1 MNTVDL
7 NKKLSTLKARS
18 AIINKI
24 RNFFVDRNFLEVE
37 TPLLCSTTA
46 TDPHISSFK
55 VSDRYLQTS
64 PEFAMK
70 RILANGSGPI
80 FQICKAFRNEQLGRF
95 HNPEFTMLEWYHPG
109 FDHHDLMDEMDEFLQ
124 WILQTTTAKRMSYAK
139 LFTTYL
145 QLDPF
150 NTDVSLLKECAL
162 KHGLKISLEDQDR
175 DTWLNL
181 LLIHLIEP
189 HLGHEQ
195 PLFIYDF
202 PPSQAALSK
211 IRADTPAV
219 AERFEVY
226 VKGIELANGY
236 HEVIDA
242 KEQRRR
248 FLVDQQR
255 RKELNY
261 PVIPIDENLL
271 AVLEDI
277 SSCAGVALGIDRL
290 IMLALQTELISDVI
304 SFSWNEV

>member
-109 FDHHDLMDEMDEFLQ
+109 FDHHDLIE
-124 WILQTTTAKRMSYAK
+124 IIYN
-139 LFTTYL
+139 LFT
-145 QLDPF
+145 
-150 NTDVSLLKECAL
+150 
-162 KHGLKISLEDQDR
+162 
-175 DTWLNL
+175 
-181 LLIHLIEP
+181 
-189 HLGHEQ
+189 
-195 PLFIYDF
+195 
-202 PPSQAALSK
+202 
-211 IRADTPAV
+211 IRS
-219 AERFEVY
+219 
-226 VKGIELANGY
+226 I
-236 HEVIDA
+236 
-242 KEQRRR
+242 
-248 FLVDQQR
+248 
-255 RKELNY
+255 
-261 PVIPIDENLL
+261 
-271 AVLEDI
+271 
-277 SSCAGVALGIDRL
+277 
-290 IMLALQTELISDVI
+290 
-304 SFSWNEV
+304 